1 MTKIDKIK
9 RLPIIEKIDR
19 RLKPNDK
26 EATYCYVF
34 KLETG
39 EKLESVEEFISYIY
53 SITKYQIS
61 AKTIYKR
68 LNEYI
73 KDYGDMNDISYG
85 ELFKI
90 KAVKVKENQ
99 YYYIKISDLLE
110 RFSITKTVD
119 AINSRKQYLKNKYKL
134 TEKKA
139 LEKTLSELI
148 ENCYT

>member
-1 MTKIDKIK
+1 MTKIDKIM

-34 KLETG
+34 KLKTG

-53 SITKYQIS
+53 SITKYKIS

-68 LNEYI
+68 LSEHI
-73 KDYGDMNDISYG
+73 KDYGDLNDISYS

-90 KAVKVKENQ
+90 KSVKIKEHR
-99 YYYIKISDLLE
+99 YYYIKLSDILD
-110 RFSITKTVD
+110 RFSINKTVD
-119 AINSRKQYLKNKYKL
+119 AVNSRKQYLKNKYKL
-134 TEKKA
+134 TEKEA
-139 LEKTLSELI
+139 LEKVIAELV
-148 ENCYT
+148 NQ